1 MFGIGVPEMIMIA
14 AIALIVI
21 GPKKLPDLARSLGRA
36 LGEFKKATREL
47 KDSLALEDDFKELK
61 DVKTAFDGLNK
72 EVSDAEDDD
81 SAVSEEKRPPQQGDG
96 AGDPPRKEEGLQNT
110 EKSETHGPRDS

>member
-47 KDSLALEDDFKELK
+47 KDSLSFDDDLKELK
-61 DVKTAFDGLNK
+61 DVKTAFDDLNP
-72 EVSDAEDDD
+72 EVRASADVKDTAGEVKSSPQEDGTTDLQQKQ
-81 SAVSEEKRPPQQGDG
+81 EE
-96 AGDPPRKEEGLQNT
+96 T
-110 EKSETHGPRDS
+110 EKPGEIRKP